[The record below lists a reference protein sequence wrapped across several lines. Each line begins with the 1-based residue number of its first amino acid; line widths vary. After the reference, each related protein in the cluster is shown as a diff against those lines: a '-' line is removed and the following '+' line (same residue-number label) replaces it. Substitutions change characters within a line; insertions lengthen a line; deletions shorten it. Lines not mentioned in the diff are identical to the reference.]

1 MTLTKHG
8 HHIPG
13 TTLSDEQKK
22 PMVHR
27 CGGPEICGSCARD
40 VTMYWH
46 PTNIENREA
55 QRLANSISHASND
68 PKIKADIQA
77 FINEM
82 DQARGEGRVMTM
94 GEVQHRLREIM
105 AEKDLCPTCTGP
117 TRQTV
122 NMKCPDCGKDY
133 S

>member
-13 TTLSDEQKK
+13 SPSMDEQNN

-27 CGGPEICGSCARD
+27 CGGPEICATCAGDASR
-40 VTMYWH
+40 YWH
-46 PTNIENREA
+46 PTNHTNRQTHE
-55 QRLANSISHASND
+55 LVSHISQATND
-68 PKIKADIQA
+68 PKIKDDIQS

-94 GEVQHRLREIM
+94 GEVQHRLREVIS
-105 AEKDLCPTCTGP
+105 EKDLCPTCTGP
-117 TRQTV
+117 VRQTV
-122 NMKCPDCGKDY
+122 GLVCPDCGKDY